1 VLPKGRLTPEA
12 LPEQAARREI
22 SEEAGVSGLVY
33 LADLG
38 TLERLNY
45 DKTAWKITHDFLY
58 HTRQIAAQPTDPAMV
73 HLPEWHPIDAL
84 PPLFWPEQQRLIET
98 HRAQILELIP

>member
-1 VLPKGRLTPEA
+1 
-12 LPEQAARREI
+12 
-22 SEEAGVSGLVY
+22 
-33 LADLG
+33 
-38 TLERLNY
+38 LNY

-58 HTRQIAAQPTDPAMV
+58 HTRQIATQPTDPAMV

-98 HRAQILELIP
+98 HRDQILELIP